1 MKGATWPNRRAATW
15 HPHFGLLVL
24 VSKMFMGVDRI
35 RTGDLPS
42 DRVLTQLARFWAE
55 SANFGALLF
64 LAKLTPATPIL
75 VEFCWGKEEES
86 VIGITLARE
95 TILHVFLVDFGS
107 LRPSGAIGAGF
118 RAIGGHL
125 QVILLQGS
133 FQGHQG
139 HFSAG
144 AVWRLCASIFG
155 DSKA

>member
-1 MKGATWPNRRAATW
+1 MPRLYN
-15 HPHFGLLVL
+15 H
-24 VSKMFMGVDRI
+24 
-35 RTGDLPS
+35 
-42 DRVLTQLARFWAE
+42 LTCDHTIVNGARFWAGVRL
-55 SANFGALLF
+55 FGNLLF
-64 LAKLTPATPIL
+64 LAKLTPAMPNL
-75 VEFCWGKEEES
+75 VEFFGKRRRNQFWPYLLL
-86 VIGITLARE
+86 GKTF
-95 TILHVFLVDFGS
+95 LHVFLVDFGS

>member
-1 MKGATWPNRRAATW
+1 MPTV
-15 HPHFGLLVL
+15 LLTISHDQKVFKRS
-24 VSKMFMGVDRI
+24 V
-35 RTGDLPS
+35 
-42 DRVLTQLARFWAE
+42 ARLLERE
-55 SANFGALLF
+55 SANFGFLLF
-64 LAKLTPATPIL
+64 LAKLTPAMPNL
-75 VEFCWGKEEES
+75 VEKRRRNQFWPYLGLGK
-86 VIGITLARE
+86 TF
-95 TILHVFLVDFGS
+95 LHVFLVDFGS